1 MGMDTAPIIERDLW
15 PVLKRELGS
24 REILVI
30 TGPRQVGKTTTLKW
44 LIGQVPDNALYLDLT
59 LVSAQRLFESEDFD
73 GVANTLRGFGLDLS
87 RRAVVA
93 IDEIQYV
100 RQSPR
105 VIKYLHDHYGIKFIL
120 SGSSAFYL
128 KNHFAESLS
137 ARKIVFD
144 LLPLS
149 FREFLAIKGAR
160 FIPPAVDF
168 ARLPAAR
175 FDTFAYEALTALYE
189 EYIAY
194 GGFPAVAL
202 SDTVERKRR
211 MLDVI
216 YSSYINLDVMHLAD
230 FKSVADLKK
239 LVVLLAARVGSRLNI
254 DELSKIVGLSRPTV
268 MNHIAFL
275 EQTYLIRLLPAY
287 SKNPSVRQRIPRKV
301 YFVDT
306 GIANINADLSG
317 GAQFENALCHQL
329 RPYGAV
335 AFSSVGGEID
345 FVLTRDG
352 RTVALEAKMT
362 PVERNRAD
370 LQKRAAQ
377 IESDGFAL
385 VGRHP
390 SASFDNCLWGGCL

>member
-1 MGMDTAPIIERDLW
+1 MNPTPVIERELW
-15 PVLKRELGS
+15 PVLKEELGS
-24 REILVI
+24 REVLVI

-44 LIGQVPDNALYLDLT
+44 LIGQVPDNTLYLDLT

-73 GVANTLRGFGLDLS
+73 GVANALRGFGLDLS

-93 IDEIQYV
+93 LDEIQYV
-100 RQSPR
+100 KQSPQ
-105 VIKYLHDHYGIKFIL
+105 VVKYLHDHYGIKFIL

-128 KNHFAESLS
+128 KNHFSESLS
-137 ARKIVFD
+137 ARKIVFE

-160 FIPPAVDF
+160 FIPPKVDF
-168 ARLPAAR
+168 ATLSEAR

-216 YSSYINLDVMHLAD
+216 YSSYINLDVVRLAD
-230 FKSVADLKK
+230 FKSIADLKK
-239 LVVLLAARVGSRLNI
+239 LVLLLAARVGTRLNI
-254 DELSKIVGLSRPTV
+254 DELSKIIGLSRPTV

-275 EQTYLIRLLPAY
+275 EQTYLIRLLPTY
-287 SKNPSVRQRIPRKV
+287 SKSPSVRERIPRKV
-301 YFVDT
+301 FFVDT

-329 RPYGAV
+329 QPYGSV
-335 AFSSVGGEID
+335 AFSNLGGEVD
-345 FVLTRDG
+345 FVLALND
-352 RTVALEAKMT
+352 RTFALEAKTT
-362 PVERNRAD
+362 PVERHLVD
-370 LQKRAAQ
+370 LRKRAAP
-377 IESDGFAL
+377 IEPDGFAL

-390 SASFDNCLWGGCL
+390 SATFDNCLWGGSL